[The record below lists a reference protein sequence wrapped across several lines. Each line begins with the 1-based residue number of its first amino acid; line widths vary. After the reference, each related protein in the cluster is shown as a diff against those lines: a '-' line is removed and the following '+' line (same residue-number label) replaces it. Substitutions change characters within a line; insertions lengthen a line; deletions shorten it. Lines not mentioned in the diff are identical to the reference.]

1 MADLEGYVPQFEQFF
16 TSFYQKEVERIL
28 KDYPKNRSIEVDFK
42 DLLGFDVDLANALN
56 DSPDDLIKAAETAVE
71 GLKIATPSG
80 DAFKPHVRFFGIP
93 DRNLLVEQIGSR
105 HLNKFFSFKGLI
117 GRRGDVLNKAHK
129 LVYKCGSCSER
140 FELVVIKD
148 FTPPSKCPICKKG
161 FLKEM
166 LDESKF
172 LDMQRIE
179 VQDMLERVRSG
190 SPTSKVICNLEDDL
204 VNKII
209 PGDNVE
215 VSGILRISPN
225 QGKNKSHTVFSKHVD
240 IVHIR
245 KLKKD
250 FEDIPLTK
258 EDEAEILK
266 LAARED
272 LEDMITNSIAPDIWG
287 YREIKK
293 ALALQLFGGTK
304 DKITSGGSKIRD
316 DIHVLLVG
324 DPGIAKTRFLQQTV
338 AIALKS
344 IYVSGKSVSG
354 VGLTASAEKDE
365 LSGEGWTLKAGAL
378 VLASGGIAA
387 IDEFDKIDDEDRG
400 SLHEVM
406 ESQSYHFNTKIML
419 SDGIEMRIGEL
430 VEGLM
435 AANRDKIMAGKD
447 CLILREGIG
456 GIRLLTTDFSKISET
471 APYQISKHKAPEYFI
486 KVVMQT
492 GREVLVTPEHPFWVV
507 ENGEVMTKPAEEL
520 TAKDYTLM
528 PRRLPLSQ
536 SREEFRPELLKVT
549 GYHITDGGY
558 ELNRGCKNGI
568 NFYNK
573 DDDLIDDYSVAATA
587 SFGVAP
593 YFTERAGTGVK
604 AVRMISMGALRQMEL
619 LHPSLVGKGADKI
632 VPPQFMSAKPEHVS
646 AMLRAMFDS
655 DGTFSEHYIGLVGEN
670 RFFIEQVQTLLLRFG
685 IRSHMFAD
693 GNVFRLTITGRDN
706 IQRYRDSIGFLGK
719 KKRQRLDEYLKKET
733 RNMSTTDVVP
743 GCAKTVLSLLKKLKI
758 DENSVLGYG
767 LYSQRRGF
775 CFTRRNFEKVCAT
788 MRKKVDALRAAMG
801 SADNCGYDELIM
813 LRRKLN
819 LSQYDIEAFSGIKRA
834 TVSYWECRKIFLGRY
849 RSAIKAMLAKML
861 ENEGQFRLIER
872 FATGD
877 IGFVA
882 IRKTEKVRN
891 ENEAW
896 VYDVTVRPTQ
906 AFISECAVLHNT
918 VSIAKAGIVAT
929 LRAKTAIVAAAN
941 PKFGRFQQNKH
952 ISEQFDIPPSL
963 LSRFDL
969 IFPILDILDVQRD
982 ERLADHI
989 LGTHLNALDS
999 REDRDEKTEKREDI
1013 ISTDVLR
1020 KYIAYA
1026 KKNINPRLTAEAAK
1040 AIKEFYL
1047 SLRSLGQRTGSVPI
1061 TPRYLEGLV
1070 RLAEANAKLRLSD
1083 TVQERD
1089 AKVAVDIMNY
1099 VMKAIMTDQETGRID
1114 VDIISTGRSQSE
1126 REKIIQVMDI
1136 VKELSSQY
1144 DAVEVEMII
1153 QEAKGVNIEE
1163 GKTRRIIDELMRNGE
1178 IYFPKHGFVKVV
1190 TRD

>member
-1 MADLEGYVPQFEQFF
+1 MADLEGYVPPFEQFF
-16 TSFYQKEVERIL
+16 TSFYQKEVERVL

-42 DLLGFDVDLANALN
+42 DLLGFDVDLANSLN
-56 DSPDDLIKAAETAVE
+56 DSPDDIIKAAETAVE
-71 GLKIATPSG
+71 RLKIATPSG
-80 DAFKPHVRFFGIP
+80 DAFRPHVRFFGIP
-93 DRNLLVEQIGSR
+93 DRNILVEQIGSR

-140 FELVVIKD
+140 FELVVTKD

-161 FLKEM
+161 FLKES

-172 LDMQRIE
+172 LDLQRIE

-225 QGKNKSHTVFSKHVD
+225 QGKNKSHTVFSKNVD

-245 KLKKD
+245 KLKMD

-272 LEDMITNSIAPDIWG
+272 LEDMMTNSIAPDIWG

-304 DKITSGGSKIRD
+304 DKITSGGARIRD

-387 IDEFDKIDDEDRG
+387 IDEFDKINDEDRG

-406 ESQSYHFNTKIML
+406 ES
-419 SDGIEMRIGEL
+419 G
-430 VEGLM
+430 
-435 AANRDKIMAGKD
+435 
-447 CLILREGIG
+447 
-456 GIRLLTTDFSKISET
+456 
-471 APYQISKHKAPEYFI
+471 
-486 KVVMQT
+486 
-492 GREVLVTPEHPFWVV
+492 
-507 ENGEVMTKPAEEL
+507 
-520 TAKDYTLM
+520 
-528 PRRLPLSQ
+528 
-536 SREEFRPELLKVT
+536 
-549 GYHITDGGY
+549 
-558 ELNRGCKNGI
+558 
-568 NFYNK
+568 
-573 DDDLIDDYSVAATA
+573 SV
-587 SFGVAP
+587 
-593 YFTERAGTGVK
+593 
-604 AVRMISMGALRQMEL
+604 
-619 LHPSLVGKGADKI
+619 SL
-632 VPPQFMSAKPEHVS
+632 
-646 AMLRAMFDS
+646 
-655 DGTFSEHYIGLVGEN
+655 
-670 RFFIEQVQTLLLRFG
+670 
-685 IRSHMFAD
+685 
-693 GNVFRLTITGRDN
+693 
-706 IQRYRDSIGFLGK
+706 
-719 KKRQRLDEYLKKET
+719 
-733 RNMSTTDVVP
+733 
-743 GCAKTVLSLLKKLKI
+743 
-758 DENSVLGYG
+758 
-767 LYSQRRGF
+767 
-775 CFTRRNFEKVCAT
+775 
-788 MRKKVDALRAAMG
+788 
-801 SADNCGYDELIM
+801 
-813 LRRKLN
+813 
-819 LSQYDIEAFSGIKRA
+819 
-834 TVSYWECRKIFLGRY
+834 
-849 RSAIKAMLAKML
+849 
-861 ENEGQFRLIER
+861 
-872 FATGD
+872 
-877 IGFVA
+877 
-882 IRKTEKVRN
+882 
-891 ENEAW
+891 
-896 VYDVTVRPTQ
+896 
-906 AFISECAVLHNT
+906 
-918 VSIAKAGIVAT
+918 AKAGIVAT

-952 ISEQFDIPPSL
+952 ISEQFNIPPSL

-969 IFPILDILDVQRD
+969 IFPILDILDVQKD

-989 LGTHLNALDS
+989 LGTHLNAMDS
-999 REDRDEKTEKREDI
+999 REEREGKTEKREDI

-1026 KKNINPRLTAEAAK
+1026 KKHINPRLTKEATNV
-1040 AIKEFYL
+1040 IKEFYM
-1047 SLRSLGQRTGSVPI
+1047 SLRGLGARTGSVPI

-1136 VKELSSQY
+1136 IKELSSQY
-1144 DAVEVEMII
+1144 DAVEVEMIV
-1153 QEAKGVNIEE
+1153 QEAKGQNIEE
-1163 GKTRRIIDELMRNGE
+1163 GKTRRVIDELMRNGE